1 MVKKIYMP
9 VLVLLIVTGIVIK
22 KDFPVR
28 VSISNHAIQDA
39 QVTELALLVEPREQR
54 TRERIWKAVDFDL
67 KRKISLEDERVF
79 RPTTVKS
86 DGKGDI
92 YILDFSAPDIVRFSS
107 SGQFSMRFGMGKGK
121 GPGELINPTDFCI
134 DNRGNV
140 FVVDPVNY
148 VITKFSGEGK
158 VVSTFRPKSMP
169 QRVGALP
176 DGDVAVV
183 SAIGTNLVAIY
194 RNGQLVREFGHLSEQ
209 QQRYA
214 LAFDGYLTTDSEG
227 NLYYAFTRAGLLI
240 SYSKIG
246 SRIFFV
252 KTIDATPLPKL
263 SVSGVNGGVITRFA
277 DPSSFTALSVSV
289 DKGRVYILNYKG
301 ARGSPGVPLD
311 IYNSSDGKYICT
323 VMTPGKF
330 SACDVRGNMVYAI
343 NDTALF
349 IFSSKGLPY
358 VK

>member
-148 VITKFSGEGK
+148 MITKFSGEGK

-252 KTIDATPLPKL
+252 KTIDAT
-263 SVSGVNGGVITRFA
+263 
-277 DPSSFTALSVSV
+277 
-289 DKGRVYILNYKG
+289 
-301 ARGSPGVPLD
+301 
-311 IYNSSDGKYICT
+311 
-323 VMTPGKF
+323 
-330 SACDVRGNMVYAI
+330 
-343 NDTALF
+343 
-349 IFSSKGLPY
+349 
-358 VK
+358 